1 MTKEVISD
9 QLMYQIKKYEAQ
21 GHSRLETVQEF
32 HLDYKAIRLLELKT
46 RIDELKKTK
55 WNDYA
60 FPERARVLINEGFP
74 KQQISRELGINLSTI
89 CYWEKNNFKLRG
101 KKRSEGGSNKLPF
114 GDKYFHFLNCLSKIN
129 AGETISED
137 EIYTNDCFRVL
148 KLIYKIKRKPK
159 EINRVLQIK
168 DSAILLR
175 SLVKE
180 DFVEKYEKNSKLH
193 SLYYAT
199 EKGKYAI
206 DAIKNC
212 KWKLVEDEDGLEL
225 RLVKNE

>member
-129 AGETISED
+129 AGETHKQCLERELKEELQVAMTGMRFFDSYSARHFQEQGTIIHMDVYSVEIAGEPKPSSEI
-137 EIYTNDCFRVL
+137 EQIAWITSSS
-148 KLIYKIKRKPK
+148 YKI
-159 EINRVLQIK
+159 NGLQLGSI
-168 DSAILLR
+168 
-175 SLVKE
+175 
-180 DFVEKYEKNSKLH
+180 VE
-193 SLYYAT
+193 
-199 EKGKYAI
+199 
-206 DAIKNC
+206 
-212 KWKLVEDEDGLEL
+212 
-225 RLVKNE
+225 